1 MNKYFRIFPG
11 MIGLIFDIILLG
23 IGIIKDIN
31 KVKIEESCDKITATL
46 SNVTDVERHKNMS
59 SDLDNYNYIQ
69 SYAINY
75 MYNNLLYSVSEND
88 YDAPSTGYQNG
99 DTIQIYVEKEN
110 PTQIYRVSTIKNGL
124 SFKIMAICAGGMGII
139 YLIRGKSYKSQ

>member
-1 MNKYFRIFPG
+1 MVFLSRKCCICKTKEKALMNKYFRIFPG
-11 MIGLIFDIILLG
+11 MIGLIFAIILLG

-75 MYNNLLYSVSEND
+75 MYNNLLYSVSENA
-88 YDAPSTGYQNG
+88 YSAKTEHSLRMSGALF
-99 DTIQIYVEKEN
+99 
-110 PTQIYRVSTIKNGL
+110 R
-124 SFKIMAICAGGMGII
+124 
-139 YLIRGKSYKSQ
+139 

>member
-1 MNKYFRIFPG
+1 
-11 MIGLIFDIILLG
+11 
-23 IGIIKDIN
+23 
-31 KVKIEESCDKITATL
+31 
-46 SNVTDVERHKNMS
+46 MS